1 MTEKTELLARTYRA
15 IGERDLETVVA
26 IIDPSITIWQTE
38 ELPWGGSYV
47 GLDGFAEF
55 FGKLA
60 GTITSSVEVEDIYEA
75 GDHVVQIGFTRG
87 TVNATGVAFD
97 VREAHVWEIRDGK
110 AVSFRAYIDT
120 PAMLAALD
128 GRT

>member
-15 IGERDLETVVA
+15 IAERDLETVIAMV
-26 IIDPSITIWQTE
+26 DPSITIWQTE

-60 GTITSSVEVEDIYEA
+60 GTINSTVAVEEIYEA

-97 VREAHVWEIRDGK
+97 VREAHVWEICDGK
-110 AVSFRAYIDT
+110 AVSFRSYIDT

>member
-15 IGERDLETVVA
+15 FTERDVETVVA
-26 IIDPSITIWQTE
+26 MVDPSITIWQTE
-38 ELPWGGSYV
+38 ELPWGGSYE

-55 FGKLA
+55 FGKLI
-60 GTITSSVEVEDIYEA
+60 GTITSSVEVEDIFEA
-75 GDHVVQIGFTRG
+75 GDHVVQVGFTRG

-97 VREAHVWEIRDGK
+97 VRAVHVWELRDGK

-120 PAMLAALD
+120 PAMLAALER
-128 GRT
+128 RT

>member
-15 IGERDLETVVA
+15 FAERDVETVVA
-26 IIDPSITIWQTE
+26 MVDPSITIWQTE
-38 ELPWGGSYV
+38 ELPWGGHYE
-47 GLDGFAEF
+47 GLDGFAAF
-55 FGKLA
+55 FGKLT
-60 GTITSSVEVEDIYEA
+60 GTITSTVEVEDIYEA

-87 TVNATGVAFD
+87 TVNATGVGFD
-97 VREAHVWEIRDGK
+97 VREAHVWEIRERK

>member
-1 MTEKTELLARTYRA
+1 VTEKTELLARTYRA

-55 FGKLA
+55 FGKLT

-97 VREAHVWEIRDGK
+97 VREAHVWEVRDGK